1 MNSNEVE
8 LCKAEINCYNLAISS
23 QRYLSISYETVDE
36 YLYLLETIAVTL
48 SSIFEARLCF
58 YLAAAVSDFY
68 IPYEKVTTS

>member
-1 MNSNEVE
+1 
-8 LCKAEINCYNLAISS
+8 
-23 QRYLSISYETVDE
+23 VDE